1 VKVFRRFGI
10 LLLGVVSLLMG
21 QALATEGPRG
31 LLLRKGLVNWQV
43 TLNEART
50 FIEENVH
57 PRTLRL
63 LRNQKEEGFRCEGED
78 VQGVSHCVWACCV
91 DLGEKEIVHFATLW
105 FYNDRFYAYDVTF
118 ETGQFPRLFS
128 TLATKFGKPSK
139 EEQASQMA
147 PNLMLR
153 GYGMSTFIVNKKR
166 WDLGNA
172 VVLLSDRGGQGKP
185 LAGHMYVAYMP
196 LLRETIPAKKEDNG
210 NGAKLPF

>member
-21 QALATEGPRG
+21 QALASEEPRG

-43 TLNEART
+43 TLNEARKS
-50 FIEENVH
+50 IEEGIH
-57 PRTLRL
+57 PNTLRL
-63 LRNQKEEGFRCEGED
+63 LRNQKEEGFTCEREA

-91 DLGEKEIVHFATLW
+91 DLGEKDTVHFATLW
-105 FYNDRFYAYDVTF
+105 FYNDRFYAYDVAF
-118 ETGQFPRLFS
+118 NTGQFPRLFS
-128 TLATKFGKPSK
+128 TLVTKFGKPSK
-139 EEQASQMA
+139 EDQASQMA
-147 PNLMLR
+147 PNLM
-153 GYGMSTFIVNKKR
+153 GGGFGMSTYIVNTKR
-166 WDLGNA
+166 WDSGNV

-210 NGAKLPF
+210 TGAKLPF

>member
-21 QALATEGPRG
+21 QAFAGEEPRG

-50 FIEENVH
+50 FIEENIH
-57 PRTLRL
+57 PKTLRL
-63 LRNQKEEGFRCEGED
+63 LRNQKEEGFTCEREA

-91 DLGEKEIVHFATLW
+91 DLGEKDIVHFATLW
-105 FYNDRFYAYDVTF
+105 FYKDRFYAYDVTF
-118 ETGQFPRLFS
+118 DTGQFPRLFS
-128 TLATKFGKPSK
+128 TLETKFGKPSK
-139 EEQASQMA
+139 EEQTSQMA
-147 PNLMLR
+147 PNLMLG
-153 GYGMSTFIVNKKR
+153 GYGMSTYIVNTKH

-196 LLRETIPAKKEDNG
+196 LLRETVPAKKEDNEPS
-210 NGAKLPF
+210 AKLPF